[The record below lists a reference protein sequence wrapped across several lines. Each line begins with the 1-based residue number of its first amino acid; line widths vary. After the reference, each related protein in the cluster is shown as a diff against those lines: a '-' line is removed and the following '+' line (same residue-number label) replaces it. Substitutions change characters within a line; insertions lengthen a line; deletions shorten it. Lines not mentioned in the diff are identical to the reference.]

1 MVSINMA
8 RVTMMI
14 KGMDDDSIILINVT
28 FFQTTKESEV
38 VMLTTGESCA
48 SVT

>member
-14 KGMDDDSIILINVT
+14 KGMDDDNIILINVT
-28 FFQTTKESEV
+28 YFQMTKESEV
-38 VMLTTGESCA
+38 VMLTAGELSA